1 MTGIH
6 VRPGGTRRKGMAW
19 LDLVVAGGLALGIGS
34 TAAAD
39 LLTAAERAW
48 LEEHG
53 PISFVSQTTYPP
65 FEFVDS
71 SGERQGMC
79 LDLVRWISSELGF
92 SAVFQDM
99 EFQQAQAAVLEGRAD
114 VLTSLFQS
122 EERDQRFDF
131 SALTWEVPSLI
142 FVRAERPDI
151 SRIQDLSGRR
161 IAIPRGDYAEEFL
174 RTKGIEYQAVPAASF
189 AEAADRVLAG
199 EADAMI
205 GDSPIVLRYVYSRGI
220 AGQMKSV
227 GEPLYV
233 GRNSMAV
240 REGRDELLGILNKG
254 LDLARARGVVET
266 ITTRWIGIPYGETP
280 GTRPRQTLA
289 LSLGIISA
297 LAMAILLLG
306 WIVHLRRLVGQ
317 RTVELQEAQDA
328 HKPIAMSRPWL
339 LLLVRLLLFLV
350 LLVPLGFVVDRVLYR
365 FVIMPDYLALEQ
377 AEAQKKLNGS
387 MDVLRREAG
396 HFGKTATDWA
406 FWDDTY
412 AFMLDRN
419 EAYVDSNLSW
429 PGLSDQAQI
438 DVLLFYDLQG
448 NLLWQGAYDP
458 FEKKPIA
465 LADFLQEGLPKESA
479 LFRHLEPTKP
489 CTGLLHTEIG
499 PMIVAS
505 CAILPTDMDQPA
517 RGTLVLGRF
526 LRETDLVAD
535 LSGQMGVAV
544 ELADPHSATL
554 SEPQRAALSRL
565 EPGSIR
571 MEESSPDLLV
581 GTALMADVE
590 GRPALLLTLKL
601 PRDIVARG
609 RATARLL
616 SSILFEFILIIL
628 VGTAIWYV
636 FSFRESF
643 RRQAHVEALVEARTR
658 ALRDSER
665 KWKNYVK
672 SAPMGIF
679 LSDSSGRYQEAN
691 PAACRMTGYAETEL
705 AGRTLADLLAPEC
718 REGGREHVRQAS
730 EHGHASG
737 EFRFLHKNGDPRG
750 WSVSTVRLDDHRLLD
765 FAEDVTDRQQEEKAR
780 ESLQDQLSQAQKMES
795 IGRLAGGV
803 AHDFNNMLH
812 VILGTAEMA
821 SEKAGANPALQADL
835 EEIRSVAQRSADL
848 TRQLLAF
855 ARKQTI
861 APRVLDLN
869 ETIEGTL
876 KMLLRL
882 IGENVELV
890 WRPGSGLWPVKIDP
904 SQIDQV
910 MANLCLNARDAIA
923 GHGTIVLSTGTAAVD
938 AAACVGHEGAVPGDY
953 VWLSITDDGC
963 GMDEEMRQHVFEPF
977 YTTKGV
983 GEGTG
988 LGLATVYGIVVQNGG
1003 IIEVQSEKGRGSTF
1017 RIYLPRHRDKAD
1029 VPPGT
1034 EAVQAVARGHETIL
1048 LVEDE
1053 PSTLQMTCRMLEH
1066 HGYKVLPAVSPGEA
1080 IRLAREHSGAI
1091 HLLMTDV
1098 VMPEMNGRDLAR
1110 TLLGLYPGVKCLFMS
1125 GYTADIIANHG
1136 ILDDDVLFIQ
1146 KPFAMKD
1153 LVAKIREVLTTEKS

>member
-1 MTGIH
+1 
-6 VRPGGTRRKGMAW
+6 
-19 LDLVVAGGLALGIGS
+19 
-34 TAAAD
+34 
-39 LLTAAERAW
+39 
-48 LEEHG
+48 
-53 PISFVSQTTYPP
+53 
-65 FEFVDS
+65 
-71 SGERQGMC
+71 
-79 LDLVRWISSELGF
+79 
-92 SAVFQDM
+92 
-99 EFQQAQAAVLEGRAD
+99 
-114 VLTSLFQS
+114 
-122 EERDQRFDF
+122 
-131 SALTWEVPSLI
+131 
-142 FVRAERPDI
+142 
-151 SRIQDLSGRR
+151 
-161 IAIPRGDYAEEFL
+161 
-174 RTKGIEYQAVPAASF
+174 
-189 AEAADRVLAG
+189 
-199 EADAMI
+199 
-205 GDSPIVLRYVYSRGI
+205 
-220 AGQMKSV
+220 
-227 GEPLYV
+227 
-233 GRNSMAV
+233 
-240 REGRDELLGILNKG
+240 
-254 LDLARARGVVET
+254 
-266 ITTRWIGIPYGETP
+266 
-280 GTRPRQTLA
+280 
-289 LSLGIISA
+289 
-297 LAMAILLLG
+297 
-306 WIVHLRRLVGQ
+306 
-317 RTVELQEAQDA
+317 
-328 HKPIAMSRPWL
+328 
-339 LLLVRLLLFLV
+339 
-350 LLVPLGFVVDRVLYR
+350 
-365 FVIMPDYLALEQ
+365 
-377 AEAQKKLNGS
+377 
-387 MDVLRREAG
+387 
-396 HFGKTATDWA
+396 
-406 FWDDTY
+406 
-412 AFMLDRN
+412 
-419 EAYVDSNLSW
+419 
-429 PGLSDQAQI
+429 
-438 DVLLFYDLQG
+438 
-448 NLLWQGAYDP
+448 
-458 FEKKPIA
+458 
-465 LADFLQEGLPKESA
+465 
-479 LFRHLEPTKP
+479 
-489 CTGLLHTEIG
+489 
-499 PMIVAS
+499 
-505 CAILPTDMDQPA
+505 
-517 RGTLVLGRF
+517 
-526 LRETDLVAD
+526 
-535 LSGQMGVAV
+535 
-544 ELADPHSATL
+544 
-554 SEPQRAALSRL
+554 
-565 EPGSIR
+565 
-571 MEESSPDLLV
+571 
-581 GTALMADVE
+581 
-590 GRPALLLTLKL
+590 
-601 PRDIVARG
+601 
-609 RATARLL
+609 
-616 SSILFEFILIIL
+616 
-628 VGTAIWYV
+628 
-636 FSFRESF
+636 
-643 RRQAHVEALVEARTR
+643 
-658 ALRDSER
+658 
-665 KWKNYVK
+665 
-672 SAPMGIF
+672 
-679 LSDSSGRYQEAN
+679 
-691 PAACRMTGYAETEL
+691 MTGYTETEL

-737 EFRFLHKNGDPRG
+737 EFRFLHKNGGPRG
-750 WSVSTVRLDDHRLLD
+750 WSVSTVRLADHRLLD

-1080 IRLAREHSGAI
+1080 IRLAREHSGEI

-1110 TLLGLYPGVKCLFMS
+1110 TLLGLYPDLKRLFMS
-1125 GYTADIIANHG
+1125 GYTADIIAHHG
-1136 ILDDDVLFIQ
+1136 VLDNGVLFIQ

-1153 LVAKIREVLTTEKS
+1153 LAAKIREALDGEGA